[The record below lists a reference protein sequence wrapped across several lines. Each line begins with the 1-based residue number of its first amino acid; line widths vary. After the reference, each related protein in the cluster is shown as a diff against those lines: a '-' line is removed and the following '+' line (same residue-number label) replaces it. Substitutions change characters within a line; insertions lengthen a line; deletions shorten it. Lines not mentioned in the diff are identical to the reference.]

1 MLLVKQIL
9 NKLPETYKQNYTVVK
24 FNVSN
29 SCCTSQDDNNFIMSL
44 KQFTY
49 DDFIE
54 YLLKECQEHF
64 PFDIDLDEELDVD
77 LDDFV
82 ESLDEDDDKEL
93 DEDLIDELN
102 KKSLFIILC
111 QAIEDI
117 LENKRLSIY
126 DCECGLDFFI
136 FNEKDKIVIDN
147 SDFNNSKYHLESYF
161 NF

>member
-44 KQFTY
+44 EQFTY

-54 YLLKECQEHF
+54 YLLKECIKQF
-64 PFDIDLDEELDVD
+64 PIDIDLDEGLDVD
-77 LDDFV
+77 LDDDT
-82 ESLDEDDDKEL
+82 EDEDKLE
-93 DEDLIDELN
+93 
-102 KKSLFIILC
+102 KQTLFTILC
-111 QAIEDI
+111 EGIEKI

-126 DCECGLDFFI
+126 DCDCGLDFFI

-147 SDFNNSKYHLESYF
+147 SDFNNPTYYLQSYF